1 MATRQIIVEP
11 YREAW
16 EQSFRDIQAEI
27 EAALGELALRIEHV
41 GSTAVPG
48 MSAKP
53 VIDMDVVIKDRSV
66 LDAAIS
72 ALAAIGYEHEG
83 DLGIAGREAFRY
95 DGKEHLQKHHLYVCA
110 LDSPELKR
118 HIAFRD
124 YLRSRPEAA
133 REYSRIKEEAAA
145 LYPFDIEGYIRH
157 KAPFIE
163 KVCAEI
169 GLGANPAEQDKGMGL
184 IREAGREDIPACV
197 AIIRKSF
204 LTVAEE
210 YGITEENAPRF
221 TAFALTEDRL
231 YRQLDKEHRPMF
243 VYERDGVPC
252 GYYSLSMLGNGECEL
267 NNLAVLPGYRHRGIG
282 KRLLAHAY
290 ETARQHGCH
299 TVHIGIVEENKPLR
313 TWYEDS
319 GAIHTDTK
327 KFDFFPFTCGYMI
340 KKL

>member
-1 MATRQIIVEP
+1 MITRKIVVEP

-16 EQSFRDIQAEI
+16 EQNFGDIEAEI
-27 EAALGELALRIEHV
+27 RAALGELALRIEHV

-53 VIDMDVVIKDRSV
+53 IIDIDVVIRDRSV
-66 LDAAIS
+66 LDRVIS

-83 DLGIAGREAFRY
+83 DLGIAGRDAFRY

-110 LDSPELKR
+110 EDSPELKR

-124 YLRSRPEAA
+124 YLRTCPEAA
-133 REYSRIKEEAAA
+133 REYSQIKEEAAA

-163 KVCAEI
+163 KVYAEI
-169 GLGANPAEQDKGMGL
+169 GLGASVAEQDKCTSV

-197 AIIRKSF
+197 DIIRRSF

-221 TAFALTEDRL
+221 TAFAVTEDRL
-231 YRQLDKEHRPMF
+231 FRQLDTEHRPMF
-243 VYERDGVPC
+243 IYERDGVPC

-267 NNLAVLPGYRHRGIG
+267 NNLAVLPQYRHRGIG

-290 ETARQHGCH
+290 GTARQQGCH

-313 TWYEDS
+313 KWYEDS
-319 GAIHTDTK
+319 GAVHTGTK
-327 KFDFFPFTCGYMI
+327 RFDFFPFTCGYMT
-340 KKL
+340 KKV